1 MAIPILCPL
10 QGALA
15 PCSSLG
21 NNLIGTK
28 TLTTEGNE
36 WGVVEGKASVLA
48 EHNWGTKATRQCED
62 VPGQV
67 CREPRKPGEF

>member
-15 PCSSLG
+15 PRSPLG

-28 TLTTEGNE
+28 ILTTEGDE
-36 WGVVEGKASVLA
+36 WGVIEGKASVLA
-48 EHNWGTKATRQCED
+48 EHNWWTKATGQCED

-67 CREPRKPGEF
+67 CREPRKPGGF